1 MKKFVVT
8 GGSGFIGS
16 NLVKFLLRKN
26 YFVINIDKLSYSA
39 NPYNLKGIF
48 KNKNYRFFK
57 QDINNQ
63 PQIYKILNRY
73 KPNGIF
79 NLAAETHVDRSIDN
93 PRNFIKSNILGVYN
107 LLETLKKYSKTVSG
121 VDIGVIKKIP
131 SGGGLGGGSSNAATV
146 LIALND
152 LWNLKLPKSE
162 LFDIGQTLGADV
174 PVFVNGHSAWAEG
187 KGDILTPI
195 NLPRFYYLVVSI
207 NKHIST
213 QEIFTHKALT
223 MSPVQRKISDFSLVS
238 NPHNDCLDAAI
249 ELEGEIQQALN
260 HLDSTENHL
269 GIARMTGSGCCVFIA
284 FENKEDAVLANE
296 KLPTQWSGFVAQAID
311 RSPTINWD
319 VAKW

>member
-1 MKKFVVT
+1 MPEVT
-8 GGSGFIGS
+8 YLAPAKI
-16 NLVKFLLRKN
+16 NLFLHINSKRADGYHNLQTIFQLLDYGDEITFSLRNDGEIKRIYGN
-26 YFVINIDKLSYSA
+26 ETIPPDKDLILRSA
-39 NPYNLKGIF
+39 
-48 KNKNYRFFK
+48 
-57 QDINNQ
+57 
-63 PQIYKILNRY
+63 
-73 KPNGIF
+73 
-79 NLAAETHVDRSIDN
+79 H
-93 PRNFIKSNILGVYN
+93 
-107 LLETLKKYSKTVSG
+107 TLKKYSKTVSG
-121 VDIGVIKKIP
+121 VDIGIIKKIP
-131 SGGGLGGGSSNAATV
+131 TGGGLGGGSSNAATV

-195 NLPRFYYLVVSI
+195 NLPRFFYLVVSI

-249 ELEGEIQQALN
+249 ELEGEIQKALN

-269 GIARMTGSGCCVFIA
+269 GVARMTGSGCCVFIA
-284 FENKEDAVLANE
+284 FECKEDAVIAKE
-296 KLPTQWSGFVAQAID
+296 KLPSQWSGFVAQAID
-311 RSPTINWD
+311 RSPTNNWD

>member
-1 MKKFVVT
+1 MPEVT
-8 GGSGFIGS
+8 YLAPAKI
-16 NLVKFLLRKN
+16 NLFLHINSKRADGHHNLQTIFQLLDYGDEITFSLRNDGEIKRIYGN
-26 YFVINIDKLSYSA
+26 ETIPPDKDLILRSA
-39 NPYNLKGIF
+39 
-48 KNKNYRFFK
+48 
-57 QDINNQ
+57 
-63 PQIYKILNRY
+63 
-73 KPNGIF
+73 
-79 NLAAETHVDRSIDN
+79 H
-93 PRNFIKSNILGVYN
+93 
-107 LLETLKKYSKTVSG
+107 TLKKYSKTVSG

-131 SGGGLGGGSSNAATV
+131 TGGGLGGGSSNAATV

-195 NLPRFYYLVVSI
+195 NLPRFFYLVVSI

-223 MSPVQRKISDFSLVS
+223 MSPVQRKMSDFSLVS

-249 ELEGEIQQALN
+249 EMEGEIQKALN

-269 GIARMTGSGCCVFIA
+269 GVARMTGSGCCVFVA
-284 FENKEDAVLANE
+284 FESKEDAVIAKE
-296 KLPTQWSGFVAQAID
+296 KLPSQWSGFVAQAID
-311 RSPTINWD
+311 RSPTNNWD

>member
-1 MKKFVVT
+1 MPEVT
-8 GGSGFIGS
+8 YLAPAKI
-16 NLVKFLLRKN
+16 NLFLHINSKRADGHHNLQTIFQLLDYGDEITFSLRNDGEIKRIYGN
-26 YFVINIDKLSYSA
+26 ETISPDKDLILRSA
-39 NPYNLKGIF
+39 
-48 KNKNYRFFK
+48 
-57 QDINNQ
+57 
-63 PQIYKILNRY
+63 
-73 KPNGIF
+73 
-79 NLAAETHVDRSIDN
+79 H
-93 PRNFIKSNILGVYN
+93 
-107 LLETLKKYSKTVSG
+107 TLKKYSKTVSG

-195 NLPRFYYLVVSI
+195 NLPRFFYLVVSI

-223 MSPVQRKISDFSLVS
+223 MSPVQRKMSDFSLVS

-249 ELEGEIQQALN
+249 DLEGGIKQALN

-269 GIARMTGSGCCVFIA
+269 GVARMTGSGCCVFIA
-284 FENKEDAVLANE
+284 FECKEDAVIAKE
-296 KLPTQWSGFVAQAID
+296 KLPSQWSGFVAQAID
-311 RSPTINWD
+311 RSPTNNWD

>member
-1 MKKFVVT
+1 MPEATYLAPAKINLFLHITSKRADGYHNLQTIFQLLNFSDEVT
-8 GGSGFIGS
+8 FS
-16 NLVKFLLRKN
+16 LRNDGEIKRIYGN
-26 YFVINIDKLSYSA
+26 ETISPDKDLILRSA
-39 NPYNLKGIF
+39 
-48 KNKNYRFFK
+48 
-57 QDINNQ
+57 
-63 PQIYKILNRY
+63 
-73 KPNGIF
+73 
-79 NLAAETHVDRSIDN
+79 H
-93 PRNFIKSNILGVYN
+93 
-107 LLETLKKYSKTVSG
+107 TLKKYSKTKAG

-162 LFDIGQTLGADV
+162 LLDIGQTLGADV

-195 NLPRFYYLVVSI
+195 NLPRFFYLVVSI

-269 GIARMTGSGCCVFIA
+269 GVARMTGSGCCVFIA

-296 KLPTQWSGFVAQAID
+296 KLPSQWSGFVAQAID
-311 RSPTINWD
+311 RSPTNNWD

>member
-1 MKKFVVT
+1 MPEVT
-8 GGSGFIGS
+8 YLAPAKI
-16 NLVKFLLRKN
+16 NLFLHINSKRADGYHNLQTIFQLLDYGDEITFSLRNDGEIKRIYGN
-26 YFVINIDKLSYSA
+26 EAIPADKDLILRSA
-39 NPYNLKGIF
+39 
-48 KNKNYRFFK
+48 
-57 QDINNQ
+57 
-63 PQIYKILNRY
+63 
-73 KPNGIF
+73 
-79 NLAAETHVDRSIDN
+79 H
-93 PRNFIKSNILGVYN
+93 
-107 LLETLKKYSKTVSG
+107 TLKKYSKTKAG

-195 NLPRFYYLVVSI
+195 NLPRFFYLVVSI

-269 GIARMTGSGCCVFIA
+269 GVARMTGSGCCVFIA

-296 KLPTQWSGFVAQAID
+296 KLPSQWSGFVAQAID
-311 RSPTINWD
+311 RSPTNNWD

>member
-1 MKKFVVT
+1 MPEATYLAPAKINLFLHITSKRADGYHNLQTIFQLLDFSDEVT
-8 GGSGFIGS
+8 FS
-16 NLVKFLLRKN
+16 LRNDGEIKRIYGN
-26 YFVINIDKLSYSA
+26 ETISPDKDLILRSA
-39 NPYNLKGIF
+39 
-48 KNKNYRFFK
+48 
-57 QDINNQ
+57 
-63 PQIYKILNRY
+63 
-73 KPNGIF
+73 
-79 NLAAETHVDRSIDN
+79 H
-93 PRNFIKSNILGVYN
+93 
-107 LLETLKKYSKTVSG
+107 TLKKYSKTKAG

-131 SGGGLGGGSSNAATV
+131 SGSGLGGGSSNAATV

-162 LFDIGQTLGADV
+162 LLDIGQTLGADV

-195 NLPRFYYLVVSI
+195 NLPRFFYLVVSI

-213 QEIFTHKALT
+213 QKIFTHKALT

-269 GIARMTGSGCCVFIA
+269 GVARMTGSGCCVFIA
-284 FENKEDAVLANE
+284 FENEEDAALANE
-296 KLPTQWSGFVAQAID
+296 QLPSQWSGFVAQAID
-311 RSPTINWD
+311 RSPTNNWD

>member
-1 MKKFVVT
+1 MPEVT
-8 GGSGFIGS
+8 YLAPAKI
-16 NLVKFLLRKN
+16 NLFLHITSKRADGYHNLQTIFQLLDYGDEITFSLRN
-26 YFVINIDKLSYSA
+26 DSEINRIYGNETISPDKDLILRSA
-39 NPYNLKGIF
+39 
-48 KNKNYRFFK
+48 
-57 QDINNQ
+57 
-63 PQIYKILNRY
+63 
-73 KPNGIF
+73 
-79 NLAAETHVDRSIDN
+79 H
-93 PRNFIKSNILGVYN
+93 
-107 LLETLKKYSKTVSG
+107 TLKKYSKTVSG

-174 PVFVNGHSAWAEG
+174 PIFVNGHSAWAEG

-195 NLPRFYYLVVSI
+195 NLPRFFYLVVSI

-269 GIARMTGSGCCVFIA
+269 GVARMTGSGCCVFIA

-296 KLPTQWSGFVAQAID
+296 KLPSQWSGFVAQAID
-311 RSPTINWD
+311 RSPTNNWD

>member
-1 MKKFVVT
+1 MPEVT
-8 GGSGFIGS
+8 YLAPAKI
-16 NLVKFLLRKN
+16 NLFLHITSKRGDGYHNLQTIFQLLDYGDEITFSLRN
-26 YFVINIDKLSYSA
+26 DGEINRIFGNETISPEKDLILRSA
-39 NPYNLKGIF
+39 N
-48 KNKNYRFFK
+48 
-57 QDINNQ
+57 
-63 PQIYKILNRY
+63 
-73 KPNGIF
+73 
-79 NLAAETHVDRSIDN
+79 
-93 PRNFIKSNILGVYN
+93 
-107 LLETLKKYSKTVSG
+107 TLKKYSKTLSG

-131 SGGGLGGGSSNAATV
+131 TGGGLGGGSSNAATV

-152 LWNLKLPKSE
+152 LWNLSLPKSE
-162 LFDIGQTLGADV
+162 LLDIGQTLGADV

-195 NLPRFYYLVVSI
+195 NLPRFFYLVVSI

-269 GIARMTGSGCCVFIA
+269 GVARMTGSGCCVFIA
-284 FENKEDAVLANE
+284 FENKEDAVIAKE
-296 KLPTQWSGFVAQAID
+296 KLPSQWSGFVAQAID
-311 RSPTINWD
+311 RSPTNNWD

>member
-1 MKKFVVT
+1 MPEATYLAPAK
-8 GGSGFIGS
+8 I
-16 NLVKFLLRKN
+16 NLFLHITSKRADGYHNLQTIFQLLDYGDEITFSLRNDGEIKRIYGN
-26 YFVINIDKLSYSA
+26 ETISPDKDLILRSA
-39 NPYNLKGIF
+39 H
-48 KNKNYRFFK
+48 
-57 QDINNQ
+57 
-63 PQIYKILNRY
+63 
-73 KPNGIF
+73 
-79 NLAAETHVDRSIDN
+79 A
-93 PRNFIKSNILGVYN
+93 
-107 LLETLKKYSKTVSG
+107 LKKYSKTVSG

-195 NLPRFYYLVVSI
+195 NLPRFFYLVVSI

-269 GIARMTGSGCCVFIA
+269 GVARMTGSGCCVFIA

-311 RSPTINWD
+311 RSPTNNWD

>member
-1 MKKFVVT
+1 MPEVT
-8 GGSGFIGS
+8 YLAPAKI
-16 NLVKFLLRKN
+16 NLFLHINSKRADGYHNLQTIFQLLDYGDEITFSLRNDGEIKRIYGN
-26 YFVINIDKLSYSA
+26 ETISPDKDLILRSA
-39 NPYNLKGIF
+39 
-48 KNKNYRFFK
+48 
-57 QDINNQ
+57 
-63 PQIYKILNRY
+63 
-73 KPNGIF
+73 
-79 NLAAETHVDRSIDN
+79 H
-93 PRNFIKSNILGVYN
+93 
-107 LLETLKKYSKTVSG
+107 TLKKYCETEAG

-131 SGGGLGGGSSNAATV
+131 IGGGLGGGSSNAATV

-152 LWNLKLPKSE
+152 LWNLKIPKSE

-195 NLPRFYYLVVSI
+195 NLPRFFYLVVSI

-249 ELEGEIQQALN
+249 EMEGEIQQALN

-269 GIARMTGSGCCVFIA
+269 GVARMTGSGCCVFVA
-284 FENKEDAVLANE
+284 FESKEDAVIAKE
-296 KLPTQWSGFVAQAID
+296 KLPSQWSGFVAQAID
-311 RSPTINWD
+311 RSPTNNWD

>member
-1 MKKFVVT
+1 MPEATYLAPAKINLFLHITSKRADGYHNLQTIFQLLNFSDEVT
-8 GGSGFIGS
+8 FS
-16 NLVKFLLRKN
+16 LRNDGEIKRIYGN
-26 YFVINIDKLSYSA
+26 ETISPDKDLILRSA
-39 NPYNLKGIF
+39 
-48 KNKNYRFFK
+48 
-57 QDINNQ
+57 
-63 PQIYKILNRY
+63 
-73 KPNGIF
+73 
-79 NLAAETHVDRSIDN
+79 H
-93 PRNFIKSNILGVYN
+93 
-107 LLETLKKYSKTVSG
+107 TLKKYSKTKAG

-131 SGGGLGGGSSNAATV
+131 TGGGLGGGSSNAATV

-162 LFDIGQTLGADV
+162 LLDIGQTLGADV

-195 NLPRFYYLVVSI
+195 NLPRFFYLVVSI

-213 QEIFTHKALT
+213 QKIFTHKALT

-269 GIARMTGSGCCVFIA
+269 GVARMTGSGCCVFIA

-296 KLPTQWSGFVAQAID
+296 KLPSQWSGFVAQAID
-311 RSPTINWD
+311 RSPTNNWD

>member
-1 MKKFVVT
+1 MPEVT
-8 GGSGFIGS
+8 YLAPAKI
-16 NLVKFLLRKN
+16 NLFLHINSKRADGYHNLQTIFQLLDYGDEITFSLRNDGEIKRIYGN
-26 YFVINIDKLSYSA
+26 ETISPDKDLILRSA
-39 NPYNLKGIF
+39 
-48 KNKNYRFFK
+48 
-57 QDINNQ
+57 
-63 PQIYKILNRY
+63 
-73 KPNGIF
+73 
-79 NLAAETHVDRSIDN
+79 H
-93 PRNFIKSNILGVYN
+93 
-107 LLETLKKYSKTVSG
+107 TLKKYSKTESG

-162 LFDIGQTLGADV
+162 LLDIGQTLGADV

-195 NLPRFYYLVVSI
+195 NLPRFFYLVVSI

-249 ELEGEIQQALN
+249 ELEGEIQKALN

-269 GIARMTGSGCCVFIA
+269 GVARMTGSGCCVFVA
-284 FENKEDAVLANE
+284 FESKEDAVIAKE
-296 KLPTQWSGFVAQAID
+296 KLPSQWSGFVAQAID
-311 RSPTINWD
+311 RSPTNNWD

>member
-1 MKKFVVT
+1 MPEVT
-8 GGSGFIGS
+8 YLAPAKI
-16 NLVKFLLRKN
+16 NLFLHINSKRADGYHNLQTIFQLLDYGDEITFSLRNDGEIKRIYGN
-26 YFVINIDKLSYSA
+26 ETISPDKDLILRSA
-39 NPYNLKGIF
+39 H
-48 KNKNYRFFK
+48 
-57 QDINNQ
+57 
-63 PQIYKILNRY
+63 
-73 KPNGIF
+73 
-79 NLAAETHVDRSIDN
+79 A
-93 PRNFIKSNILGVYN
+93 
-107 LLETLKKYSKTVSG
+107 LKKYSKTVSG

-152 LWNLKLPKSE
+152 LWNLKLPIRE

-174 PVFVNGHSAWAEG
+174 PIFVNGHSAWAEG

-195 NLPRFYYLVVSI
+195 NLPRFFYLVVSI

-223 MSPVQRKISDFSLVS
+223 ISPVQRKISDFSLVS

>member
-1 MKKFVVT
+1 MPEVT
-8 GGSGFIGS
+8 YLAPAKI
-16 NLVKFLLRKN
+16 NLFLHINSKRADGYHNLQTIFQLLDYGDEITFSLRNDGEIKRIYGN
-26 YFVINIDKLSYSA
+26 EAIPADKDLILRSA
-39 NPYNLKGIF
+39 N
-48 KNKNYRFFK
+48 
-57 QDINNQ
+57 
-63 PQIYKILNRY
+63 
-73 KPNGIF
+73 
-79 NLAAETHVDRSIDN
+79 
-93 PRNFIKSNILGVYN
+93 
-107 LLETLKKYSKTVSG
+107 TLKKYSKTVSG

-131 SGGGLGGGSSNAATV
+131 TGGGLGGGSSNAATV

-152 LWNLKLPKSE
+152 LWDLKLSKSE
-162 LFDIGQTLGADV
+162 LLDIGQTLGADV

-195 NLPRFYYLVVSI
+195 NLPRFFYLVVSI

-223 MSPVQRKISDFSLVS
+223 ISPVQRKISDFSLVS

>member
-1 MKKFVVT
+1 MPEVT
-8 GGSGFIGS
+8 YLAPAKI
-16 NLVKFLLRKN
+16 NLFLHITSKRADGYHNLQTIFQLLDYGDEITFSLRNDGEIKRIYGN
-26 YFVINIDKLSYSA
+26 ETISPDKDLILRSA
-39 NPYNLKGIF
+39 
-48 KNKNYRFFK
+48 
-57 QDINNQ
+57 
-63 PQIYKILNRY
+63 
-73 KPNGIF
+73 
-79 NLAAETHVDRSIDN
+79 H
-93 PRNFIKSNILGVYN
+93 
-107 LLETLKKYSKTVSG
+107 TLKKYSKTVSG

-162 LFDIGQTLGADV
+162 LLDIGQTLGADV

-195 NLPRFYYLVVSI
+195 NLPRFFYLVVSI

-269 GIARMTGSGCCVFIA
+269 GVARMTGSGCCVFIA

-296 KLPTQWSGFVAQAID
+296 KLPSQWSGFVAQAID
-311 RSPTINWD
+311 RSPTNNWD

>member
-1 MKKFVVT
+1 MPETTYLAHAK
-8 GGSGFIGS
+8 I
-16 NLVKFLLRKN
+16 NLFLHITSKRADGYHNLQTIFQLLDYGDKITFSLRN
-26 YFVINIDKLSYSA
+26 DGEINRIYGNETIAPDKDLILRSA
-39 NPYNLKGIF
+39 N
-48 KNKNYRFFK
+48 
-57 QDINNQ
+57 
-63 PQIYKILNRY
+63 
-73 KPNGIF
+73 
-79 NLAAETHVDRSIDN
+79 
-93 PRNFIKSNILGVYN
+93 
-107 LLETLKKYSKTVSG
+107 TLKKYSKTLSG
-121 VDIGVIKKIP
+121 VDIGVVKKIFL
-131 SGGGLGGGSSNAATV
+131 GGGLGGGSSNAATV

-162 LFDIGQTLGADV
+162 LLDIGQTLGADV

-195 NLPRFYYLVVSI
+195 KLPRFFYLVVSI

-269 GIARMTGSGCCVFIA
+269 GVARMTGSGCCVFIA
-284 FENKEDAVLANE
+284 FENEEDAALANE
-296 KLPTQWSGFVAQAID
+296 KLPSQWSGFVAQAID
-311 RSPTINWD
+311 RSPTNNWD